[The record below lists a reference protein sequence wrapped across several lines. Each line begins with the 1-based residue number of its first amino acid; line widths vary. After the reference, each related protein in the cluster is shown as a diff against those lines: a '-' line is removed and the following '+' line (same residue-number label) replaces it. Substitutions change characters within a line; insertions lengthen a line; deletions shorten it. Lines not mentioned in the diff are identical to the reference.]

1 MTEASHHSEAISDS
15 VHVAGM
21 RMLVRHVQP
30 QRRPGGRSW
39 VVAVEV
45 ARPAATDVYMRR
57 RDAKYA
63 STRAEQPPRTSGTK
77 SDDQFSG
84 VLDARQTDT

>member
-1 MTEASHHSEAISDS
+1 
-15 VHVAGM
+15 M

>member
-1 MTEASHHSEAISDS
+1 
-15 VHVAGM
+15 M

-30 QRRPGGRSW
+30 QRRPGGGRSW

-57 RDAKYA
+57 RDATYA
-63 STRAEQPPRTSGTK
+63 STRAAATSDERTN
-77 SDDQFSG
+77 SDDQFNG
-84 VLDARQTDT
+84 VLDDWQTDTDT